1 MLLTKQNKQVM
12 GKKFKTNQIL
22 VAALILSCALLGS
35 CEKNAFD
42 PEKVKATYEDKF
54 PVKNIDPD
62 MDWKMTRQVTIDIS
76 VYEDYGVDYTVEI
89 FDRNPYSTDTIPHL
103 LARGT
108 ANQEFSFHTAIDCP
122 TVLST
127 LYVSRT
133 DEADRRI
140 FKPVA
145 ITNNRLTTSFGS
157 QTLTRSFSP
166 STRSEGNFSI
176 SAMSRPYTDKEIET
190 MLSKAVEYTGQDMD
204 TDITNKNIFK
214 ITSTY
219 EGSIN
224 HGGTPTPA
232 ASTLKLIIAPEAKW
246 EIPSSQT
253 INQGLEIIVASKG
266 EIKLKSGSENT
277 PALKFTNTASL
288 TVLGTAYQ
296 EHENDEAEDTR
307 GKISGNGWIEFSNGG
322 TNYNA
327 GDIDIDGINNNG
339 GTFFNY
345 GEIDVKKLYGPSTG
359 SLFVNHGDL
368 EADQIGDEKNDRGP
382 LLENS
387 CKIEVDGD
395 LTSYGITLGQGAF
408 IKCEHLHA
416 SDYINLNDNSMI
428 KVENNSWF
436 NNCSITGPTA
446 PNSYALLKLNNIQQA
461 NWTGSWQS
469 EVTQGYVIN
478 NVYCEYKGGGR
489 DATWNF
495 EYCCLNGTA
504 GGNGKK
510 GNGNAVA
517 CKPGEA
523 PKYIPE
529 GRCTGEGNT
538 PGEGDP
544 GEEPELMPYT
554 YVFED
559 NFPLVGDYDFNDVVL
574 DVSIN
579 HDRGRDN
586 KITTTHI
593 DVTLV
598 AAGATKTIGAGLRL
612 INVDRAA
619 VASISYEGDVNRFQ
633 NTLSGSMLDNISFED
648 GMVIPLFGNV
658 HGVFGV
664 APGTMVNT
672 GIATAPT
679 YTYKIKI
686 EQSNAYQHESPVI
699 SKDNL
704 DFFIAYKFR
713 SMQQRMEVH
722 LYEFW
727 DYGATKGGTVQK
739 ENLDLAGNNTWA
751 ICVPNFRYPRESIN
765 ISTLKGDDCAYPK
778 FLDWAQNRT
787 PDTEKWHLDPNEKN
801 VYR

>member
-1 MLLTKQNKQVM
+1 M
-12 GKKFKTNQIL
+12 GRKFKINHIL
-22 VAALILSCALLGS
+22 PTALILSCALLGG

-54 PVKNIDPD
+54 PVKDIDPD

-89 FDRNPYSTDTIPHL
+89 FDHNPYSTDTIPHL

-133 DEADRRI
+133 DEAGRRI

-145 ITNNRLTTSFGS
+145 ITNNRLATSFGS

-204 TDITNKNIFK
+204 TDIANKNIFK

-327 GDIDIDGINNNG
+327 GDINIDGINNNG

-359 SLFVNHGDL
+359 SGSRP
-368 EADQIGDEKNDRGP
+368 DR
-382 LLENS
+382 
-387 CKIEVDGD
+387 
-395 LTSYGITLGQGAF
+395 
-408 IKCEHLHA
+408 
-416 SDYINLNDNSMI
+416 
-428 KVENNSWF
+428 
-436 NNCSITGPTA
+436 
-446 PNSYALLKLNNIQQA
+446 
-461 NWTGSWQS
+461 
-469 EVTQGYVIN
+469 
-478 NVYCEYKGGGR
+478 R
-489 DATWNF
+489 R
-495 EYCCLNGTA
+495 
-504 GGNGKK
+504 KK
-510 GNGNAVA
+510 
-517 CKPGEA
+517 
-523 PKYIPE
+523 
-529 GRCTGEGNT
+529 
-538 PGEGDP
+538 
-544 GEEPELMPYT
+544 
-554 YVFED
+554 
-559 NFPLVGDYDFNDVVL
+559 
-574 DVSIN
+574 
-579 HDRGRDN
+579 
-586 KITTTHI
+586 
-593 DVTLV
+593 
-598 AAGATKTIGAGLRL
+598 
-612 INVDRAA
+612 
-619 VASISYEGDVNRFQ
+619 
-633 NTLSGSMLDNISFED
+633 
-648 GMVIPLFGNV
+648 
-658 HGVFGV
+658 
-664 APGTMVNT
+664 
-672 GIATAPT
+672 
-679 YTYKIKI
+679 
-686 EQSNAYQHESPVI
+686 
-699 SKDNL
+699 
-704 DFFIAYKFR
+704 
-713 SMQQRMEVH
+713 
-722 LYEFW
+722 
-727 DYGATKGGTVQK
+727 
-739 ENLDLAGNNTWA
+739 
-751 ICVPNFRYPRESIN
+751 
-765 ISTLKGDDCAYPK
+765 
-778 FLDWAQNRT
+778 
-787 PDTEKWHLDPNEKN
+787 
-801 VYR
+801 

>member
-1 MLLTKQNKQVM
+1 M
-12 GKKFKTNQIL
+12 GRKFKTNHIL
-22 VAALILSCALLGS
+22 PTALVLLCALLGG
-35 CEKNAFD
+35 CEKSAFD

-54 PVKNIDPD
+54 PVKDIDPD
-62 MDWKMTRQVTIDIS
+62 MDWKMTRQVAIDIS

-89 FDRNPYSTDTIPHL
+89 FDHNPYSTDTIPHL

-108 ANQEFSFHTAIDCP
+108 ANQEYSFRTTIDCP

-133 DEADRRI
+133 DGAGRRI

-145 ITNNRLTTSFGS
+145 IANNRLTTSFGS

-166 STRSEGNFSI
+166 STRSESNISI
-176 SAMSRPYTDKEIET
+176 SAISRPYTDKEIET

-204 TDITNKNIFK
+204 NDIANKNIFK

-232 ASTLKLIIAPEAKW
+232 VSTLKLIIAPEAKW

-296 EHENDEAEDTR
+296 ENENDEAEDTR

-408 IKCEHLHA
+408 IKCKHLHA
-416 SDYINLNDNSMI
+416 SGYINLSDNSMI
-428 KVENNSWF
+428 RVQNNSWF

-446 PNSYALLKLNNIQQA
+446 PNSYALLKLYNIQQA
-461 NWTGSWQS
+461 NWTGNWQS

-478 NVYCEYKGGGR
+478 NVYCEYEGGGR

-504 GGNGKK
+504 GGYGKK

-517 CKPGEA
+517 CYPGQA
-523 PKYIPE
+523 PRYIPE

-538 PGEGDP
+538 PGEGD
-544 GEEPELMPYT
+544 
-554 YVFED
+554 
-559 NFPLVGDYDFNDVVL
+559 
-574 DVSIN
+574 S
-579 HDRGRDN
+579 
-586 KITTTHI
+586 
-593 DVTLV
+593 
-598 AAGATKTIGAGLRL
+598 
-612 INVDRAA
+612 
-619 VASISYEGDVNRFQ
+619 
-633 NTLSGSMLDNISFED
+633 
-648 GMVIPLFGNV
+648 
-658 HGVFGV
+658 
-664 APGTMVNT
+664 
-672 GIATAPT
+672 
-679 YTYKIKI
+679 
-686 EQSNAYQHESPVI
+686 
-699 SKDNL
+699 
-704 DFFIAYKFR
+704 
-713 SMQQRMEVH
+713 
-722 LYEFW
+722 
-727 DYGATKGGTVQK
+727 
-739 ENLDLAGNNTWA
+739 
-751 ICVPNFRYPRESIN
+751 
-765 ISTLKGDDCAYPK
+765 
-778 FLDWAQNRT
+778 
-787 PDTEKWHLDPNEKN
+787 
-801 VYR
+801 

>member
-1 MLLTKQNKQVM
+1 M

-54 PVKNIDPD
+54 PVKDIDPD

-133 DEADRRI
+133 DEAGRRI

-145 ITNNRLTTSFGS
+145 ITNNRLATSFGS

-204 TDITNKNIFK
+204 TDIANKNIFK

-266 EIKLKSGSENT
+266 EIKLKSGSE
-277 PALKFTNTASL
+277 
-288 TVLGTAYQ
+288 
-296 EHENDEAEDTR
+296 
-307 GKISGNGWIEFSNGG
+307 
-322 TNYNA
+322 
-327 GDIDIDGINNNG
+327 
-339 GTFFNY
+339 
-345 GEIDVKKLYGPSTG
+345 
-359 SLFVNHGDL
+359 
-368 EADQIGDEKNDRGP
+368 
-382 LLENS
+382 
-387 CKIEVDGD
+387 
-395 LTSYGITLGQGAF
+395 
-408 IKCEHLHA
+408 
-416 SDYINLNDNSMI
+416 
-428 KVENNSWF
+428 
-436 NNCSITGPTA
+436 
-446 PNSYALLKLNNIQQA
+446 
-461 NWTGSWQS
+461 
-469 EVTQGYVIN
+469 
-478 NVYCEYKGGGR
+478 

-544 GEEPELMPYT
+544 GEGDPGEEPELMPYT

-586 KITTTHI
+586 KITATHI

-612 INVDRAA
+612 VNVDRAA

-765 ISTLKGDDCAYPK
+765 ISTLKSDDCAYPK

>member
-1 MLLTKQNKQVM
+1 M

-42 PEKVKATYEDKF
+42 PEKVKATYKDKF

-133 DEADRRI
+133 DEAGRRI

-145 ITNNRLTTSFGS
+145 ITNNRLATSFGS

-204 TDITNKNIFK
+204 TDIANKNIFK

-266 EIKLKSGSENT
+266 EIKLKSGSE
-277 PALKFTNTASL
+277 
-288 TVLGTAYQ
+288 
-296 EHENDEAEDTR
+296 
-307 GKISGNGWIEFSNGG
+307 
-322 TNYNA
+322 
-327 GDIDIDGINNNG
+327 
-339 GTFFNY
+339 
-345 GEIDVKKLYGPSTG
+345 
-359 SLFVNHGDL
+359 
-368 EADQIGDEKNDRGP
+368 
-382 LLENS
+382 
-387 CKIEVDGD
+387 
-395 LTSYGITLGQGAF
+395 
-408 IKCEHLHA
+408 
-416 SDYINLNDNSMI
+416 
-428 KVENNSWF
+428 
-436 NNCSITGPTA
+436 
-446 PNSYALLKLNNIQQA
+446 
-461 NWTGSWQS
+461 
-469 EVTQGYVIN
+469 
-478 NVYCEYKGGGR
+478 

-544 GEEPELMPYT
+544 GEGDPGEEPELMPYT

-586 KITTTHI
+586 KITATHI

-612 INVDRAA
+612 VNVDRAA